1 MKKDPEE
8 VTGEKAA
15 ILEEEAAGAEDM
27 DEVVEG
33 VMVAVEAE
41 EEATVV
47 AVAEV
52 MTAVP
57 IVDTIAAK
65 TGTVDPHPSRK
76 DKKSTSLSTLLENG
90 ETGLHESTT
99 LWSLYQGPTKAIRSR
114 SESSRLEATSQLEKS

>member
-1 MKKDPEE
+1 
-8 VTGEKAA
+8 
-15 ILEEEAAGAEDM
+15 M

-33 VMVAVEAE
+33 VMAAVEVEE

-76 DKKSTSLSTLLENG
+76 GKRSMSLSTLLENG
-90 ETGLHESTT
+90 ETGSHESTT
-99 LWSLYQGPTKAIRSR
+99 SWSLCQGPTRVIRSR